1 MRRRRFQKGSLQLRK
16 HGNRRVWVV
25 LYYDEKSERRYH
37 TIGLASEMNK
47 GQADEKRQ
55 EFMRQINGGARTP
68 GAIRP
73 PTVAEFLDQV
83 YLPFYLGKWKES
95 TAGTSENRLR
105 HHIEKELGAHR
116 LEDLALAPLQQFLEL
131 KAASGL
137 SFSVVD
143 HLRWDLSS
151 LFEMAVSEKVIAVNP
166 TTALYTPKTAKRT
179 ESLAMSADQV
189 ELALGAV
196 EYRERVI
203 LRLAIFAGMRPGEL
217 LAIQREHVRPD
228 ASVIEIRQRVYRG
241 KFAAPK
247 NGLVR
252 KVAVPPSTASLL
264 RDWMEKAVDQN
275 PEVYVF
281 AGETGQPLWR
291 SSLLEDHIRAK
302 LEPIGLGWVNFQVLR
317 RTHASLGHQAKVD
330 PKVSADQRGCMVIG
344 VALDVY
350 TKSSMKDWR
359 LPRRSLR
366 TLFSQKAVRALLQ
379 RPACRFLKETGL
391 WRVNEFWDEVTPLSY

>member
-1 MRRRRFQKGSLQLRK
+1 MRRRRFQNGSLQLRK
-16 HGNRRVWVV
+16 HADRRVWVV
-25 LYYDEKSERRYH
+25 LYYDNKGERRYH
-37 TIGLASEMNK
+37 TLGWATEMNK
-47 GQADEKRQ
+47 GQADEGRQ
-55 EFMRQINGGARTP
+55 EFMRGINGGEGRSS
-68 GAIRP
+68 GSIRP
-73 PTVAEFLDQV
+73 PTVGEFLNQV

-105 HHIEKELGAHR
+105 HHIEKDLGA
-116 LEDLALAPLQQFLEL
+116 LYIQDFTLARLQQFLER

-137 SFSVVD
+137 SYSVVD

-151 LFEMAVSEKVIAVNP
+151 IFEMAVSEKVIAVNP
-166 TTALYTPKTAKRT
+166 TAALYTPKNAKRN
-179 ESLAMSADQV
+179 ESQAMCADQV

-196 EYRERVI
+196 AYREQVI

-217 LAIQREHVRPD
+217 LAIQRENVRPD

-252 KVAVPPSTASLL
+252 TIAIPPSTATLL
-264 RDWMEKAVDQN
+264 RDWMEKAVDQS
-275 PEVYVF
+275 PETYVF

-317 RTHASLGHQAKVD
+317 RTHASLGHHAKVD
-330 PKVSADQRGCMVIG
+330 PKVSADQRGHGIG

-350 TKSSMKDWR
+350 TKSSMKDR
-359 LPRRSLR
+359 ATAAKQLEDSVFAKAAR
-366 TLFSQKAVRALLQ
+366 TRKKA
-379 RPACRFLKETGL
+379 
-391 WRVNEFWDEVTPLSY
+391 S

>member
-1 MRRRRFQKGSLQLRK
+1 MRRRRFQKGSLQLRR
-16 HGNRRVWVV
+16 HADRRVWVV

-37 TIGLASEMNK
+37 TLGWASEMNK
-47 GQADEKRQ
+47 GTADEKRQ
-55 EFMRQINGGARTP
+55 EFMREINGGARTT

-73 PTVAEFLDQV
+73 PTVAEFLNQV

-116 LEDLALAPLQQFLEL
+116 LEDLTLAPLQQFLER
-131 KAASGL
+131 KGAAGL

-151 LFEMAVSEKVIAVNP
+151 IFEMAVSEKVIAVNP
-166 TTALYTPKTAKRT
+166 TAALYTPKTAKRT
-179 ESLAMSADQV
+179 ESQAMSADQV

-252 KVAVPPSTASLL
+252 KIAVPPSRL
-264 RDWMEKAVDQN
+264 D
-275 PEVYVF
+275 
-281 AGETGQPLWR
+281 GEGGR
-291 SSLLEDHIRAK
+291 SESKR
-302 LEPIGLGWVNFQVLR
+302 
-317 RTHASLGHQAKVD
+317 
-330 PKVSADQRGCMVIG
+330 
-344 VALDVY
+344 
-350 TKSSMKDWR
+350 
-359 LPRRSLR
+359 
-366 TLFSQKAVRALLQ
+366 VRV
-379 RPACRFLKETGL
+379 CG
-391 WRVNEFWDEVTPLSY
+391 